1 MQDYLI
7 EKLVIRNGRM
17 IVNGDLDD
25 YDRVKIVFIASD
37 FDIDNDCC
45 NHFSGM

>member
-17 IVNGDLDD
+17 IVNSDLDD